1 MAALARVL
9 SCSLV
14 ASHRGRR
21 ATTTNAQRFVG
32 WLALSIVAAGV
43 GCAADPSSDA
53 LPNGT
58 AAVGG
63 NASAAG
69 GGGAPSGG
77 GEVAASSVPGA
88 GDAAVAGSAGVAG
101 VMGVVAAAASGR
113 GGSSPNTAAS
123 GRGGVAGGGGA
134 SAGGSHAAG
143 ASAVAGAAGG
153 GGSAGGNAFP
163 PLTANV
169 TLHVA
174 GDSTAAIFPASDA
187 THRVGWASVLQPF
200 FGTGV
205 QVDDAAQSGR
215 SSKSFI
221 DEGLWKAL
229 EAKIHAGDYV
239 FIEFAHNDEKMDD
252 AARYTDP
259 ATTFRTNL
267 KTFVSDTRAA
277 GGFAVLLTPISR
289 RQFSG
294 DKIVATHGAYP
305 AAVVAVGMETGT
317 PVIDMTDKTRVWLES
332 LGPAAS
338 VSMFATGDNTH
349 LSAKGAPEVA
359 KLVVQGIRD
368 LGLPIAQRLSP

>member
-1 MAALARVL
+1 LSITVL
-9 SCSLV
+9 S
-14 ASHRGRR
+14 A
-21 ATTTNAQRFVG
+21 
-32 WLALSIVAAGV
+32 
-43 GCAADPSSDA
+43 GCAGERANDVPS
-53 LPNGT
+53 NGA

-63 NASAAG
+63 DASAVG
-69 GGGAPSGG
+69 GGSGALSGSG
-77 GEVAASSVPGA
+77 QVAGRSVAGA
-88 GDAAVAGSAGVAG
+88 GDSAAAGSGGVAG
-101 VMGVVAAAASGR
+101 TDVAAAALSGK
-113 GGSSPNTAAS
+113 GGSSPSPAAS
-123 GRGGVAGGGGA
+123 GAGA
-134 SAGGSHAAG
+134 SAGGAGAAAGGSSAAG
-143 ASAVAGAAGG
+143 APAAGA
-153 GGSAGGNAFP
+153 GGSAGANAFP
-163 PLTANV
+163 PLTAEV

-229 EAKIHAGDYV
+229 KAKIHAGDYV

-277 GGFAVLLTPISR
+277 GGVAVLLTPISR

-332 LGPAAS
+332 LGPTAS
-338 VSMFATGDNTH
+338 VAMFATSDNTH

-359 KLVVQGIRD
+359 KLAVQGIRE
-368 LGLPIAQRLSP
+368 LGLPIAQRLLP

>member
-1 MAALARVL
+1 LSITVL
-9 SCSLV
+9 S
-14 ASHRGRR
+14 A
-21 ATTTNAQRFVG
+21 
-32 WLALSIVAAGV
+32 
-43 GCAADPSSDA
+43 GCAGERANDVPS
-53 LPNGT
+53 NGA

-63 NASAAG
+63 DASAVG
-69 GGGAPSGG
+69 GGSGALSGSG
-77 GEVAASSVPGA
+77 QVAGRSVAGA
-88 GDAAVAGSAGVAG
+88 GDSAAAGSGGVAG
-101 VMGVVAAAASGR
+101 TDVAAAALSGK
-113 GGSSPNTAAS
+113 GGSSPSPAAS
-123 GRGGVAGGGGA
+123 GA
-134 SAGGSHAAG
+134 
-143 ASAVAGAAGG
+143 
-153 GGSAGGNAFP
+153 GGSAGANAFP
-163 PLTANV
+163 PLTAEV

-229 EAKIHAGDYV
+229 KAKIHAGDYV

-277 GGFAVLLTPISR
+277 GGVAVLLTPISR

-332 LGPAAS
+332 LGPTAS
-338 VSMFATGDNTH
+338 VAMFATSDNTH

-359 KLVVQGIRD
+359 KLAVQGIRE
-368 LGLPIAQRLSP
+368 LGLPIAQRLLP